1 MKMMINEFKKILQYL
16 VINYLFYSTK
26 RERMQ
31 QGCDEN
37 FEINEVVW
45 AKVLGCK
52 QFFKLQIHGG
62 QHKQLQN
69 NHKQISSISN
79 GKTGTN
85 QQCRVN
91 FLADGTH
98 ADLRLEKVKKWD
110 DKPAQMET
118 KKLKE
123 AIELANQ
130 ILTGQYQNIL
140 PSFDNLNEHALKSLV
155 IKLND
160 LIRKDNQM
168 DDIAQLLN
176 KISNVELLSIVKM
189 NLGQQL
195 FRIHKTHQSRKPKKF
210 QILLNTFLEQLT
222 TIIGYKEQV
231 EQTTSNKKKFKQ
243 SISNEEPLEEI
254 TKCVII
260 QDGPEV
266 KRKKA
271 EESFQ
276 NTPLNQ

>member
-1 MKMMINEFKKILQYL
+1 
-16 VINYLFYSTK
+16 
-26 RERMQ
+26 MQ
-31 QGCDEN
+31 QGYDAK

-45 AKVLGCK
+45 AKVLGYPWWPA
-52 QFFKLQIHGG
+52 
-62 QHKQLQN
+62 
-69 NHKQISSISN
+69 QISSISN

-110 DKPAQMET
+110 DRPTQTET

-140 PSFDNLNEHALKSLV
+140 PSFENLNEHILKCLV

-176 KISNVELLSIVKM
+176 EISKNELLQIVKM

-195 FRIHKTHQSRKPKKF
+195 FRIHQTHQTRKQKEF
-210 QILLNTFLEQLT
+210 QNLLQSFIDQLT
-222 TIIGYKEQV
+222 NIIGYKEQV
-231 EQTTSNKKKFKQ
+231 EQITSNKKKFKQ

-260 QDGPEV
+260 QDGSDV

-276 NTPLNQ
+276 NTHLNQ

>member
-1 MKMMINEFKKILQYL
+1 
-16 VINYLFYSTK
+16 
-26 RERMQ
+26 MQ
-31 QGCDEN
+31 QGCDGN

-45 AKVLGCK
+45 AKVLGYPWWPA
-52 QFFKLQIHGG
+52 
-62 QHKQLQN
+62 
-69 NHKQISSISN
+69 QISSISN

-140 PSFDNLNEHALKSLV
+140 PSFDNLNEHTLKSLV

-160 LIRKDNQM
+160 LISKDNQM
-168 DDIAQLLN
+168 DDIAHLLN

-195 FRIHKTHQSRKPKKF
+195 FRIHKSHKSRKQKKF
-210 QILLNTFLEQLT
+210 QTLLNSFLDQLT
-222 TIIGYKEQV
+222 TTIGYKEQV
-231 EQTTSNKKKFKQ
+231 EQTASNKKKFKQ

-266 KRKKA
+266 KRKKT